1 VFDKRIYRAKIKLM
15 RIMSGDTDREEYNN
29 FLDALVI
36 HSNKKLK
43 AYKL

>member
-15 RIMSGDTDREEYNN
+15 RIMSGDPDREKYNN
-29 FLDALVI
+29 FLDSLVI